1 MVRDMGEIEKQ
12 KHREALGKVSY
23 PPEVQSALEAVT
35 ELPDDPEK
43 QAEFFDRVHEALGNR
58 LRDDS

>member
-1 MVRDMGEIEKQ
+1 MVKDMGEIEK
-12 KHREALGKVSY
+12 HREALGEVSY
-23 PPEVQSALEAVT
+23 PPEVENALQAVT

-43 QAEFFDRVHEALGNR
+43 QAEFFDKVQEALDER

>member
-1 MVRDMGEIEKQ
+1 MGEID
-12 KHREALGKVSY
+12 KHRDALGEVKF
-23 PPEVQSALEAVT
+23 PPEVESALAAVT

-43 QAEFFDRVHEALGNR
+43 QAEFFDKVQEALGNR

>member
-1 MVRDMGEIEKQ
+1 MVSDMGEID
-12 KHREALGKVSY
+12 KHRDALGEVKF
-23 PPEVQSALEAVT
+23 PPEVESALAAVT

-43 QAEFFDRVHEALGNR
+43 QAEFFDKVQEALGNR

>member
-1 MVRDMGEIEKQ
+1 MVSDMGEID
-12 KHREALGKVSY
+12 KHREVFGEVSF
-23 PPEVQSALEAVT
+23 PPEVESALRAVT

-43 QAEFFDRVHEALGNR
+43 QAEFFDKVQEALGNR